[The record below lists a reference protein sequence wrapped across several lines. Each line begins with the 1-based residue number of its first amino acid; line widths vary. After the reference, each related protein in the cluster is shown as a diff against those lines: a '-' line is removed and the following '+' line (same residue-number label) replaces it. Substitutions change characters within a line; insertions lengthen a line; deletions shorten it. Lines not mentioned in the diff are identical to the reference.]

1 MHTVKLDIADAAA
14 LRAALERAAESR
26 RIEAADAPPAGTLCK
41 LVVEHGELSLALFAH
56 AAAGGYKLTDDPA
69 DIRYEVKRFLEGL
82 PAPVSPAASPHA
94 PEPVPALEDGS
105 AEEEA
110 AGETADASADES
122 VDESVPDEEELSRLQ
137 NELGAANPLLVELKK
152 IQKLSVA
159 QKIRLA
165 EEGDLTQRTLL
176 YRMYGK
182 LVFDG
187 LLRNPRLTEME
198 VARLAKL
205 GTLSQQHVQTIAR
218 KIEWL
223 RNERI
228 RNALLANP
236 RVPPPIIQ
244 KIVSMLAKHELR
256 PLLQRRDLP
265 PPVQQAI
272 RDANLKKG

>member
-1 MHTVKLDIADAAA
+1 M
-14 LRAALERAAESR
+14 
-26 RIEAADAPPAGTLCK
+26 
-41 LVVEHGELSLALFAH
+41 LSLFAH
-56 AAAGGYKLTDDPA
+56 AVAGGYKLTDDPA
-69 DIRYEVKRFLEGL
+69 DIRYEVRRFLEAL
-82 PAPVSPAASPHA
+82 PAFGEAPPPGEAPAEQAQ
-94 PEPVPALEDGS
+94 
-105 AEEEA
+105 A
-110 AGETADASADES
+110 AGEPQPPEEPVDGAS
-122 VDESVPDEEELSRLQ
+122 VDESVPDDDELTRMQS
-137 NELGAANPLLVELKK
+137 ELGANNPLLVELKK
-152 IQKLSVA
+152 IQKLSVV
-159 QKIRLA
+159 QKIKLA

-205 GTLSQQHVQTIAR
+205 GTLSQQQVQTIAR
-218 KIEWL
+218 KVEWL

-228 RNALLANP
+228 RNALLSNP

-272 RDANLKKG
+272 KQENMRKG